1 MTPTCTHL
9 MERACDNGPLHNL
22 LMEAPMVETLM
33 LIRTASALA
42 IGAPPPVVFLG
53 LLLLIALMMLL
64 G

>member
-1 MTPTCTHL
+1 

-22 LMEAPMVETLM
+22 LMEALMVETLM
-33 LIRTASALA
+33 LIRTAPALA